1 MKNNSPALFFLVLL
15 MAGGLFPAQT
25 LALKDDRNQPIE
37 ISSDSAER
45 DEKLGVTVYHGNV
58 EIKQGSILI
67 QAETVTIK
75 THVAEKSGQEELE
88 EIITVGKPSRI
99 QQQTEANGGEWVVA
113 TATTIHYDVK
123 ADTITL
129 IESADLKQGGRSI
142 TGDRIRY
149 DISAQK
155 VLADSAATK
164 NPKPERVTVTIHA
177 KKSSGEKK
185 PEAKDKTVK

>member
-1 MKNNSPALFFLVLL
+1 MAKNFSILPSLFFLLYSCFFSV
-15 MAGGLFPAQT
+15 QV

-88 EIITVGKPSRI
+88 EIITVGKPSLIR
-99 QQQTEANGGEWVVA
+99 QQTEANGGEWVVA

-155 VLADSAATK
+155 VLADGAVTK
-164 NPKPERVTVTIHA
+164 NPKPERVTVTIPA
-177 KKSSGEKK
+177 KKSSGEKNRK
-185 PEAKDKTVK
+185 